1 MQANVDPS
9 QLVQDEILRRIKTR
23 VWAPGELMPTE
34 NELADEFGCA
44 RATIKHAIRE
54 LASAGLLER
63 RRRGGTRVVLNTARK
78 AAMDIPVIR
87 LEVENKGL
95 RWDQTII
102 ERKVGK
108 PPLSIAEQLG
118 LGPSSRVLR
127 LRAVHFASRKPYVYE
142 VRWVNLANAPEI
154 EKVDL
159 TGISANEWLAQ
170 NIPLTSGESNWLA
183 CNATAAEARYLET
196 TEGDAIFVCERATF
210 NGNEVITAVRLAYA
224 PGHMITTQL

>member
-1 MQANVDPS
+1 MQATSDSS
-9 QLVQDEILRRIKTR
+9 QLVQDEILRRIKAQI
-23 VWAPGELMPTE
+23 WAPGELMPTE

-44 RATIKHAIRE
+44 RATVKHAIRE

-63 RRRGGTRVVLNTARK
+63 RRKGGTRVVLTTARK
-78 AAMDIPVIR
+78 AAVDIPIVR
-87 LEVENKGL
+87 LEVEGKGL

-127 LRAVHFASRKPYVYE
+127 LRTVHFASRKPYAYE
-142 VRWVNLANAPEI
+142 VRWVNLAMAPEI

-159 TGISANEWLAQ
+159 TGVSANEWLAQ
-170 NIPLTSGESNWLA
+170 NVSLTSGETNWMA
-183 CNATAAEARYLET
+183 ANATAAEAKYLET
-196 TEGDAIFVCERATF
+196 TEGDAIFVCERTTF
-210 NGNEVITAVRLAYA
+210 NGSEIITAVRLAYA
-224 PGHMITTQL
+224 TGHLITTQI